1 MSRRPTCASLILAF
15 VAATGVAS
23 IRRIVAFMAF
33 MAYPPLATPATTTR
47 NVVWRLTRAGRLQ
60 RIGFGRY
67 QAVEQ

>member
-23 IRRIVAFMAF
+23 IRRIVAFMA
-33 MAYPPLATPATTTR
+33 APPLATPPTTTR
-47 NVVWRLTRAGRLQ
+47 NTVWRLVKAERL
-60 RIGFGRY
+60 RRVGFGRY